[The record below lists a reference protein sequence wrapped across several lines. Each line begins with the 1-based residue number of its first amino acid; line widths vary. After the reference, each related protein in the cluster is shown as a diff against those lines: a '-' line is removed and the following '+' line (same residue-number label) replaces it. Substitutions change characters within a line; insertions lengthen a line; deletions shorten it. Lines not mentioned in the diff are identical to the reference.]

1 MLFMLV
7 ILLITFIALKIKTP
21 SFPED
26 NPQDLDSMKT
36 GICLG
41 IALFTLTISFLVC
54 YLEYD
59 WSSLALILLTQSFFH
74 GIVKV
79 GFLGYFIYKT
89 PNLYNFVINS
99 FQLTVVNPVNEFLS
113 GNIILSFAS
122 FQPTVPNR
130 IDVIPWKINSLTRV
144 VFIF

>member
-1 MLFMLV
+1 MLV
-7 ILLITFIALKIKTP
+7 ILLITFIALKNKTP
-21 SFPED
+21 SYPEE
-26 NPQDLDSMKT
+26 NTQDQDSMKT

-41 IALFTLTISFLVC
+41 IAFFTLTISFLVF

>member
-1 MLFMLV
+1 MLV
-7 ILLITFIALKIKTP
+7 ILLITFIALKNKTP
-21 SFPED
+21 SYPEE
-26 NPQDLDSMKT
+26 NTQDQDSMKT

-41 IALFTLTISFLVC
+41 IAFFTLTISFLVF

-144 VFIF
+144 GFIF

>member
-1 MLFMLV
+1 MLLMLV
-7 ILLITFIALKIKTP
+7 ILLITFIALKIKT
-21 SFPED
+21 SSLPED

-41 IALFTLTISFLVC
+41 IAFFALTISFLVF

-89 PNLYNFVINS
+89 PNLYNFVS
-99 FQLTVVNPVNEFLS
+99 SQLTLVNPVNGL
-113 GNIILSFAS
+113 L
-122 FQPTVPNR
+122 
-130 IDVIPWKINSLTRV
+130 
-144 VFIF
+144 

>member
-1 MLFMLV
+1 MLV
-7 ILLITFIALKIKTP
+7 ILLITFIALKNKTP
-21 SFPED
+21 SYPEE
-26 NPQDLDSMKT
+26 NTQDQDSMKT

-41 IALFTLTISFLVC
+41 IAFFTLTISFLVC

-89 PNLYNFVINS
+89 PNLYYFVS
-99 FQLTVVNPVNEFLS
+99 FQLNLVNPVFNDL
-113 GNIILSFAS
+113 GTIIALFKLV
-122 FQPTVPNR
+122 VPNNNR
-130 IDVIPWKINSLTRV
+130 IDVIV
-144 VFIF
+144 